1 VRFEFIARH
10 RGIWQTRQMCQSLGV
25 SRGGFYE
32 WLTRPE
38 SCRSREN
45 RQLLVQIRASFEQSD
60 RTYGSP
66 RVWRDLRAWGFSC
79 SKRRVERLMRAA
91 GLKARS
97 KRRRLPIDEGVRP
110 EHAIAANVL
119 DRQFEATAPNQRWVA
134 DFTYIWTDE
143 VGCTLRS

>member
-1 VRFEFIARH
+1 MRFEFIARH

-32 WLTRPE
+32 WLRRPE

-66 RVWRDLRAWGFSC
+66 RVWRDLR
-79 SKRRVERLMRAA
+79 
-91 GLKARS
+91 
-97 KRRRLPIDEGVRP
+97 
-110 EHAIAANVL
+110 
-119 DRQFEATAPNQRWVA
+119 
-134 DFTYIWTDE
+134 
-143 VGCTLRS
+143 